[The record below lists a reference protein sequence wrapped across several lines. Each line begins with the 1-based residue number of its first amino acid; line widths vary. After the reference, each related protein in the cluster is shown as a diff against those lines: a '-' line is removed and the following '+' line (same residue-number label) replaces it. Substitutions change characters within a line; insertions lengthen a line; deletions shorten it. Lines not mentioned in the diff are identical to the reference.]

1 MKIACI
7 CIFFLAILP
16 PAGMK
21 NRINAR
27 PIYSHK
33 LNSLFYEVILR
44 FYFTNKIV
52 AGNDLASKVIMLA
65 SKDHMVSQN
74 ILSPFLLL
82 TGLKTVYTS

>member
-1 MKIACI
+1 M
-7 CIFFLAILP
+7 
-16 PAGMK
+16 
-21 NRINAR
+21 
-27 PIYSHK
+27 
-33 LNSLFYEVILR
+33 
-44 FYFTNKIV
+44 NKTV